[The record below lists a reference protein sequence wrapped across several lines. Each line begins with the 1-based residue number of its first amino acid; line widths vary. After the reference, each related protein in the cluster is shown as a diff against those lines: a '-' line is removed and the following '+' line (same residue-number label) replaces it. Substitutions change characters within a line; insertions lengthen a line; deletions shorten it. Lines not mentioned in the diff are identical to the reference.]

1 LRIPICFGFRYSDFE
16 FLEFRKP
23 TWSGYGGLG
32 DKNKSVAKN
41 WSLARRKSALQ
52 QRANILQAIR
62 DFFITQGF
70 FEVETPHRI
79 PAPAPE
85 SYIDAIPSGPWFL
98 HTSPELCMKR
108 MVAAGYEKIFQIC
121 RCWREGERGSQHIP
135 EFTLLEWYHSGIDYR
150 ILMEECATLIKTVAS
165 KVGLGERIIFRN
177 QAIDL
182 SGSWERIPVREVF
195 HDYAKTSMEE
205 ALKNGIFDELMA
217 RDIEPRL
224 GIGKPTFICDYPAQR
239 GALARLKSEDRT
251 VAERFELYVG
261 GLELANGFSE
271 LVDPDEQKRRFEK
284 ENENRREMGKS
295 AYAMPEKFLEELK
308 EMPPS
313 GGIALGIDRLV
324 MIFLDAPSIDEVV
337 AFTPEEL

>member
-1 LRIPICFGFRYSDFE
+1 VEYSLRALKDR
-16 FLEFRKP
+16 
-23 TWSGYGGLG
+23 
-32 DKNKSVAKN
+32 SVLRN
-41 WSLARRKSALQ
+41 WPLARRKKTLQ

-62 DFFITQGF
+62 DFFIAQGF

-85 SYIDAIPSGPWFL
+85 SHIDAIPSGPWFL

-108 MVAAGYEKIFQIC
+108 MLAAGYEKIFQIC

-150 ILMEECATLIKTVAS
+150 MLMEECATLIQTVAS
-165 KVGLGERIIFRN
+165 KVGLGEKIIFRD

-182 SGSWERIPVREVF
+182 ASPWERISVREAF
-195 HDYAKTSMEE
+195 HEYAKTAMEE
-205 ALKNGIFDELMA
+205 ALKIGGFDEIMV

-224 GIGKPTFICDYPAQR
+224 GIRKPTFIYDYPAQR
-239 GALARLKSEDRT
+239 GALARLKSEDKT

-271 LVDPDEQKRRFEK
+271 LVDEEEQRKRFHQ
-284 ENENRREMGKS
+284 ENENRRTLGKPI
-295 AYAMPEKFLEELK
+295 YPVPEKFLEELE

-313 GGIALGIDRLV
+313 AGIALGIDRLV
-324 MIFLDAPSIDEVV
+324 MVFLNVKSIDEVV

>member
-1 LRIPICFGFRYSDFE
+1 MAR
-16 FLEFRKP
+16 
-23 TWSGYGGLG
+23 
-32 DKNKSVAKN
+32 N
-41 WSLARRKSALQ
+41 WSLARRKKALH
-52 QRANILQAIR
+52 QRANILQAVR
-62 DFFITQGF
+62 YFFIAQGF

-85 SYIDAIPSGPWFL
+85 SYIDAIPSGSWFL

-108 MVAAGYEKIFQIC
+108 MLAAGYEKIFQIC

-135 EFTLLEWYHSGIDYR
+135 EFTLLEWYHSGIDYW
-150 ILMEECATLIKTVAS
+150 ILMEECATLIQTVAS
-165 KVGLGERIIFRN
+165 KVGVGERIIFRN

-182 SGSWERIPVREVF
+182 ASPWERISMREAF
-195 HDYAKTSMEE
+195 HEYANTAMEE
-205 ALKNGIFDELMA
+205 ALKNGLFDEIMV

-224 GIGKPTFICDYPAQR
+224 GTRKPTFIYDYPAQK
-239 GALARLKSEDRT
+239 GALARLRPEDRT

-271 LVDPDEQKRRFEK
+271 LVDPEEQRRRFER
-284 ENENRREMGKS
+284 ENENRRGMGKS
-295 AYAMPEKFLEELK
+295 VYAMPEKFLEELR

-313 GGIALGIDRLV
+313 AGIALGIDRLV